1 MTNVDL
7 IRSVYEAYQRRDF
20 AYVFSRIGPDP
31 EIVQTTELPW
41 GGVHR
46 GVEGAQA
53 FFAKI
58 AEHVDALPQ
67 AETFI
72 PAGDDVAVVGR
83 LKGKAK
89 KTGAEIDIPIVHVW
103 TVRDGKFVKFQAW
116 IDTPAMR
123 EAVGL

>member
-1 MTNVDL
+1 MTNVEL
-7 IRSVYEAYQRRDF
+7 IRSVYAAYERRDF
-20 AYVFSRIGPDP
+20 AYVFARVGSDL
-31 EIVQTTELPW
+31 EIVQTTDLPW

-58 AEHVDALPQ
+58 AEHVDALPH
-67 AETFI
+67 AETLI

-83 LKGKAK
+83 LRGKAK
-89 KTGAEIDIPIVHVW
+89 KSGAEIDIPIVHVW

-116 IDTPAMR
+116 IDTPTMR
-123 EAVGL
+123 AAIEE